1 MEYNLKGVID
11 LIPLEIRKKT
21 PGIGKVVS
29 LILSLIVSLKDGDR
43 ISIPGI
49 TMEKYLDNLL
59 VIDSK
64 VSPMD
69 MLKTFEENNL
79 LGGNDKRLM
88 S

>member
-1 MEYNLKGVID
+1 LEYNLKGVMD
-11 LIPLEIRKKT
+11 LIPLEIRKST
-21 PGIGKVVS
+21 PGIGKVIS
-29 LILSLIVSLKDGDR
+29 LILSLIVSLRNGDK

-49 TMEKYLDNLL
+49 TMEKYMDD
-59 VIDSK
+59 IIIITSR

-79 LGGNDKRLM
+79 LSGDKRII

>member
-1 MEYNLKGVID
+1 MEYNLKGILE
-11 LIPLEIRKKT
+11 LIPLEIRKGT

-49 TMEKYLDNLL
+49 TMEKYMDDIL
-59 VIDSK
+59 IISSK
-64 VSPMD
+64 VSPTD